1 MSTLYRINVKYSL
14 VFNILSGIWQAAVF
28 GTCVYGYSVEKII
41 EVSCQIS
48 ECYFLVIKVHISALK
63 APQFVNQ
70 KLFYFEVTFSK
81 LKLTDVLC
89 LC

>member
-1 MSTLYRINVKYSL
+1 MK
-14 VFNILSGIWQAAVF
+14 
-28 GTCVYGYSVEKII
+28 KII

-48 ECYFLVIKVHISALK
+48 ECYFLVVKVHISALK
-63 APQFVNQ
+63 APQFINQ

-81 LKLTDVLC
+81 LKLTYVLC